1 MENTILFGNGINRL
15 NSSNISWNDVLN
27 KIKGPRKFNDKGL
40 PNTMIYE
47 RVILE
52 KPNSHEDVLNDEFET
67 KVEIAEMMLGINSHE
82 LYSKMFDLNIE
93 NYLTTNYDYAFIKS
107 IESRNDI
114 NFPIFDYSTEDVY
127 SIRRLKRISNIKQK
141 KKHFWQIHGEI
152 KKPAT
157 IMLGLDQY
165 SGSLGKI
172 DSFIKG
178 YYRYTKDKK
187 RIPEDSIKIKLEN
200 NSFTDISWIE
210 LFFNS
215 NIHIFGFGLDYSEAD
230 LWWLL
235 NKRARLK
242 RSNVGNLIKNNIT
255 FYTIDIDEQRKEQL
269 EIFDVQVEKIK
280 VPTGKDKYIKFY
292 DELFKILKSKVSL

>member
-15 NSSNISWNDVLN
+15 NSHNISWNDVLD
-27 KIKGPRKFNDKGL
+27 KIKGTRKFKDKDL

-52 KPNSHEDVLNDEFET
+52 KPNLHEDILIDEFET
-67 KVEIAEMMLGINSHE
+67 KVEIADMMSGINSHE

-93 NYLTTNYDYAFIKS
+93 NYLTTNYDYAFIKG
-107 IESRNDI
+107 IENREDI
-114 NFPIFDYSTEDVY
+114 NFPIFEYSTEDVY
-127 SIRRLKRISNIKQK
+127 SIRRLKRIYNAKEK

-178 YYRYTKDKK
+178 YYRYSKDKE
-187 RIPEDSIKIKLEN
+187 RIQEESIKTKLEN
-200 NSFTDISWIE
+200 NSFTEISWIE

-215 NIHIFGFGLDYSEAD
+215 NVHIFGFGLDYSESD

-242 RSNVGNLIKNNIT
+242 RSRIGNLIKNKIT
-255 FYTIDIDEQRKEQL
+255 FYTIDIDDQRKEQL

-280 VPTGKDKYIKFY
+280 VPTSNDKYIKFY
-292 DELFKILKSKVSL
+292 DKLFKIIKSKTSL

>member
-15 NSSNISWNDVLN
+15 NSSNISWNDVLD
-27 KIKGPRKFNDKGL
+27 KIKGSRSFNDTGL

-52 KPNSHEDVLNDEFET
+52 KPNSHEDILNDEFET
-67 KVEIAEMMLGINSHE
+67 KLEIADMMSEIDSHK
-82 LYSKMFDLNIE
+82 LYSKMFDLNVQ

-107 IESRNDI
+107 IENRKDI
-114 NFPIFDYSTEDVY
+114 NFPIFEYSTEDVY
-127 SIRRLKRISNIKQK
+127 SIRRLKRISNTNEK

-165 SGSLGKI
+165 TGSLGKI
-172 DSFIKG
+172 DSYIKG
-178 YYRYTKDKK
+178 YYRYIKNKERISEESIMTKLKT
-187 RIPEDSIKIKLEN
+187 
-200 NSFTDISWIE
+200 NSFTDVSWIE

-215 NIHIFGFGLDYSEAD
+215 NIHIFGFGLDYAESD
-230 LWWLL
+230 IWWLL

-242 RSNVGNLIKNNIT
+242 KSNLGELIKNKIT
-255 FYTIDIDEQRKEQL
+255 FYTMDIDIQRKEQL
-269 EIFDVQVEKIK
+269 NVFDVHVQNIK
-280 VPTGKDKYIKFY
+280 VPSGPNKYNEFY
-292 DELFKILKSKVSL
+292 NKLMKTLKSKTK

>member
-15 NSSNISWNDVLN
+15 NSSNISWNDVLD
-27 KIKGPRKFNDKGL
+27 KIKGSRSFNDAGL

-52 KPNSHEDVLNDEFET
+52 KPNSHEDILNDEFET
-67 KVEIAEMMLGINSHE
+67 KVEIADMMSEIDSHK
-82 LYSKMFDLNIE
+82 LYSKMFDLNIQ

-107 IESRNDI
+107 IENRKDI
-114 NFPIFDYSTEDVY
+114 NFPIFEYSTEDVY
-127 SIRRLKRISNIKQK
+127 SIRRLKRISNTNEK

-165 SGSLGKI
+165 TGSLGKI
-172 DSFIKG
+172 DSYIKG
-178 YYRYTKDKK
+178 YYRYTKNKE
-187 RIPEDSIKIKLEN
+187 RVSEESIMTKLKT
-200 NSFTDISWIE
+200 NSFTDVSWIE

-215 NIHIFGFGLDYSEAD
+215 NIHIFGFGLDYAESD
-230 LWWLL
+230 IWWLF

-242 RSNVGNLIKNNIT
+242 KSNLGKLIKNKIT
-255 FYTIDIDEQRKEQL
+255 FYTMDIDIQRKEQL
-269 EIFDVQVEKIK
+269 NVFDVHVENIQV
-280 VPTGKDKYIKFY
+280 PSGPNKYNEFY
-292 DELFKILKSKVSL
+292 KKLMKTLKSKTK

>member
-15 NSSNISWNDVLN
+15 NSSNISWNDVLD
-27 KIKGPRKFNDKGL
+27 KIKGSRSFNDTGL

-52 KPNSHEDVLNDEFET
+52 KPNSHEDILNDEFET
-67 KVEIAEMMLGINSHE
+67 KLEIADMMSEIDSHK
-82 LYSKMFDLNIE
+82 LYSKMFDLNVQ

-107 IESRNDI
+107 IENRKDI
-114 NFPIFDYSTEDVY
+114 NFPIFEYSTEDVY
-127 SIRRLKRISNIKQK
+127 SIRRLKRISNTNEK

-165 SGSLGKI
+165 TGSLGKI
-172 DSFIKG
+172 DSYIKG
-178 YYRYTKDKK
+178 YYRYTKNKE
-187 RIPEDSIKIKLEN
+187 RISEESIMTKLKT
-200 NSFTDISWIE
+200 NSFTDVSWIE

-215 NIHIFGFGLDYSEAD
+215 NIHIFGFGLDYAESD
-230 LWWLL
+230 IWWLL

-242 RSNVGNLIKNNIT
+242 KSNLGELIKNKIT
-255 FYTIDIDEQRKEQL
+255 FYTMDIDIQRKEQL
-269 EIFDVQVEKIK
+269 NVFDVNVQNIK
-280 VPTGKDKYIKFY
+280 VPSGPNKYNEFY
-292 DELFKILKSKVSL
+292 NKLMKILKSKTK

>member
-1 MENTILFGNGINRL
+1 
-15 NSSNISWNDVLN
+15 
-27 KIKGPRKFNDKGL
+27 
-40 PNTMIYE
+40 MIYE

-52 KPNSHEDVLNDEFET
+52 KPNLHEDILNDEFET
-67 KVEIAEMMLGINSHE
+67 KAEIAEMMSQIDSHE
-82 LYSKMFDLNIE
+82 LYSQMFDLNIQ
-93 NYLTTNYDYAFIKS
+93 NYLTTNYDYAFLKS
-107 IESRNDI
+107 IENRKDI
-114 NFPIFDYSTEDVY
+114 NLPIVEYSTEDVY
-127 SIRRLKRISNIKQK
+127 SIRRLKRISNKHEK

-178 YYRYTKDKK
+178 YYRYTKDKE
-187 RIPEDSIKIKLEN
+187 RISEDSIAAKLKS
-200 NSFTDISWIE
+200 NSFTDISRIE

-215 NIHIFGFGLDYSEAD
+215 NIHIFGFGLDYSEVD

-242 RSNVGNLIKNNIT
+242 KSEIGKLINNKITLYTMDIDKQREEQLNVFDVHVENINVATGADKYNRFYKELIKM
-255 FYTIDIDEQRKEQL
+255 
-269 EIFDVQVEKIK
+269 
-280 VPTGKDKYIKFY
+280 
-292 DELFKILKSKVSL
+292 LKSKTK